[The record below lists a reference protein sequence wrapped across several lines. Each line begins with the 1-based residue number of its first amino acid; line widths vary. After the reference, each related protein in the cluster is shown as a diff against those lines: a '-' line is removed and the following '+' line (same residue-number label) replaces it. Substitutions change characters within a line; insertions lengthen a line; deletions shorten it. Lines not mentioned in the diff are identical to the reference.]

1 MGQEHSCGTDGG
13 PGEESG
19 MARKQV
25 LDNVPVPPGPQP
37 AGDPAAGLT
46 GEEARRRQVA
56 GLANAS
62 AVPTSRPVREIL
74 RTNVLTRFNALLGG
88 LLVVILIVGPLQDAL
103 FGFVLV
109 INTAVGVAQELRAR
123 RTLDRLALVRAPHA
137 RVVRDGAVQRV
148 ALGEVVEGDLL
159 ELASGDQV
167 AVDGPVLSGAVEV
180 DESLLTGES
189 DPVPKTVGD
198 EVLSGSFAVSGTA
211 RYRAARVGSAAYAAG
226 LAAEARRFGLV
237 RSELRQGTNQI
248 LRVVTWAIPAAAG
261 LLIWSQLRTQDAADA
276 VRGSVAGVGAMVPEG
291 LVLLTSIAM
300 AVAVIR
306 LAARRVLVQELG
318 AVEGLARVDVICLDK
333 TGTLTDGTVS
343 VDSVEPVVAGADP
356 APPLGAL
363 SGADPNPN
371 ATLRAVRAAFP
382 PPPDWALEDSVAFSS
397 ARKWSAA
404 SFSGRGTW
412 VLGAPEV
419 LVPAGEVADRAQTI
433 AAGGR
438 RVLLLGRARSAHP
451 GSGVEGFEPEA
462 LVVLREGIRPA
473 AADTVAYF
481 QRQDVEVKIIS
492 GDHPATAAA
501 IAAAVGVPGA
511 AENAPVDARDL
522 PTDAGELGRM
532 LEDVTVIGRITP
544 DQKRAVITALQGRGH
559 VVAMTGDGVND
570 VLALKHADL
579 GVAMGSGTDAT
590 RAVAP
595 VVLLDDDFS
604 ALPGV
609 VAEGRRVIANT
620 ERVANLFVTKTV
632 YALLLALVVASAR
645 LPYPFFPRHL
655 TVVSSLAIGIPAF
668 FLALAPNARRA
679 QAGFLGRVALF
690 TVPTGVVAAGV
701 AMATYLVAR
710 HQSGVPS
717 QQVRTATMLA
727 LLGVSLWVLVV
738 LARPFTPWRA
748 ALVAAMAGGCALAFV
763 WPWVTRVL
771 ALAAPTGALLWWT
784 LGLAAGGAVLVEVI
798 FRLVRARVIGSP
810 AGAA

>member
-109 INTAVGVAQELRAR
+109 INTAVGVTQELRAR

-180 DESLLTGES
+180 DESLLTGE
-189 DPVPKTVGD
+189 
-198 EVLSGSFAVSGTA
+198 
-211 RYRAARVGSAAYAAG
+211 
-226 LAAEARRFGLV
+226 
-237 RSELRQGTNQI
+237 
-248 LRVVTWAIPAAAG
+248 
-261 LLIWSQLRTQDAADA
+261 
-276 VRGSVAGVGAMVPEG
+276 
-291 LVLLTSIAM
+291 
-300 AVAVIR
+300 
-306 LAARRVLVQELG
+306 
-318 AVEGLARVDVICLDK
+318 
-333 TGTLTDGTVS
+333 
-343 VDSVEPVVAGADP
+343 
-356 APPLGAL
+356 
-363 SGADPNPN
+363 
-371 ATLRAVRAAFP
+371 
-382 PPPDWALEDSVAFSS
+382 
-397 ARKWSAA
+397 
-404 SFSGRGTW
+404 
-412 VLGAPEV
+412 
-419 LVPAGEVADRAQTI
+419 
-433 AAGGR
+433 
-438 RVLLLGRARSAHP
+438 
-451 GSGVEGFEPEA
+451 
-462 LVVLREGIRPA
+462 
-473 AADTVAYF
+473 
-481 QRQDVEVKIIS
+481 
-492 GDHPATAAA
+492 
-501 IAAAVGVPGA
+501 
-511 AENAPVDARDL
+511 
-522 PTDAGELGRM
+522 
-532 LEDVTVIGRITP
+532 
-544 DQKRAVITALQGRGH
+544 GRGH